1 MQRVNTIKWFAEEPA
16 NFEHGIGEYGSMCK
30 QSLKEIDSKMCAFV
44 KKKKK
49 KILNICTRGKVL
61 TAAGYFFK

>member
-44 KKKKK
+44 KKKKFK
-49 KILNICTRGKVL
+49 YLYQRQSVNCSRIL
-61 TAAGYFFK
+61 F